1 MAKVVVI
8 GIEGEDGLW
17 IVDLKARSVE
27 PLDSPK
33 AGGLKTGADLRAA
46 GVSVIKGADVAL
58 VVKSAAAAS
67 SGHYEG

>member
-1 MAKVVVI
+1 M
-8 GIEGEDGLW
+8 
-17 IVDLKARSVE
+17 VDLDARSVE
-27 PLDSPK
+27 PLESPK
-33 AGGLKTGADLRAA
+33 AGGLKTIADLRAA